1 MPSSSMIGS
10 PMNGPD
16 APSTPSPRQGFSRR
30 LLTVFGISAPIG
42 GVVGYFVGRALK
54 QSGTALPDLSVADV
68 ASVMIGIVLLFSAG
82 YAYVATTSPTRWNR
96 MVEKQPADEPV
107 DPDSLRSGRFQAAV
121 AALAGI
127 MIMIPPIALLN
138 GFGTQALG
146 AIAVGLFV
154 LLAVQSWINWR
165 LWREGDELTRAVIA
179 QTGAVCFWVLQLGL
193 FAWATLTKLKLA
205 SDVDSWTL
213 MTVLMGAYLIVSVV
227 ISTRRGLVAV

>member
-1 MPSSSMIGS
+1 
-10 PMNGPD
+10 MNAPD
-16 APSTPSPRQGFSRR
+16 APSAPSPRRSFSRR

-54 QSGTALPDLSVADV
+54 QSGATLPDLSVADV
-68 ASVMIGIVLLFSAG
+68 ASVIIGIVLLFSAA
-82 YAYVATTSPTRWNR
+82 YAYVATTSPARWNR
-96 MVEKQPADEPV
+96 MVEKQPDDESV
-107 DPDSLRSGRFQAAV
+107 DPDALRSGRWQALV

-127 MIMIPPIALLN
+127 MIMTPPLAMLN
-138 GFGTQALG
+138 GFGTQTLG

-154 LLAVQSWINWR
+154 LLAVQSWINWK

-193 FAWATLTKLKLA
+193 FAWATITKLKFA
-205 SDVDSWTL
+205 SDTDSWSL

-227 ISTRRGLVAV
+227 ISTRRGLVNV